1 MLGHQRACSKH
12 PAHCLLLQ
20 ALGTK
25 EATMTP
31 LWKGLWVMLKYRTS
45 NNYRSCA
52 PALCTEAA

>member
-1 MLGHQRACSKH
+1 MLGDQRACSKH
-12 PAHCLLLQ
+12 YCLLLQ

-25 EATMTP
+25 EATVTP

-52 PALCTEAA
+52 PALRTETA